1 MPNTA
6 KKAILQAKIEGV
18 LTDLMPKTTAEHV
31 MYDETTTVAAKLAAI
46 LADVAA
52 LPTTTT
58 VNSAISALRTE
69 LMGEGVPEAYDTFKE
84 LADYISTHQEAA
96 DALTAAVGNKADK
109 TTVEALQATIN
120 GLGALANKSTVEE
133 SDLSAALKEKINT
146 ASEGNHAHS
155 NKAVL
160 DGITAEKVTAWDG
173 KATLFVGATAP
184 ADMGASDLFFKIV
197 E

>member
-84 LADYISTHQEAA
+84 LADYISTHQEVA

-133 SDLSAALKEKINT
+133 GDLSVALKEKINA

>member
-1 MPNTA
+1 MSTTA

-18 LTDLMPKTTAEHV
+18 LTDLMPKTSAENV
-31 MYDETTTVAAKLAAI
+31 MYDETTTVAAKLAAV

-58 VNSAISALRTE
+58 MNTAISALRTE

-96 DALTAAVGNKADK
+96 AALTAAVGNKAEK
-109 TTVEALQATIN
+109 SVVEAIQATLN
-120 GLGALANKSTVEE
+120 GLGALAEKDTVEE
-133 SDLSAALKEKINT
+133 ADLSAALKEKVN
-146 ASEGNHAHS
+146 AAAEGNHAHA

-160 DGITAEKVTAWDG
+160 DGITADKVTAWDG
-173 KATLFVGATAP
+173 KATLFVGTTAP

>member
-1 MPNTA
+1 MSNTA

-52 LPTTTT
+52 LPTTAT

-84 LADYISTHQEAA
+84 LADYISTHQTAA

-109 TTVEALQATIN
+109 TAVEAMQATIS
-120 GLGALANKSTVEE
+120 GLGALAQKSTVEE
-133 SDLSAALKEKINT
+133 TDLSATLKEKIN
-146 ASEGNHAHS
+146 AAAEGSHFHT
-155 NKAVL
+155 NKGVL

-173 KATLFVGATAP
+173 KTTVHIGTTTP
-184 ADMGASDLFFKIV
+184 ADMGVADLFFKIV

>member
-1 MPNTA
+1 MSNTA

-52 LPTTTT
+52 LPTTAT

-84 LADYISTHQEAA
+84 LADYISTHQTAA
-96 DALTAAVGNKADK
+96 DALTAAVGNKDDK
-109 TTVEALQATIN
+109 TAVEAMQATIS
-120 GLGALANKSTVEE
+120 GLGALAQKSTVEE
-133 SDLSAALKEKINT
+133 TDLSATLKEKIN
-146 ASEGNHAHS
+146 AAAEGSHFHT
-155 NKAVL
+155 NKGVL

-173 KATLFVGATAP
+173 KTTVHIGTTTP
-184 ADMGASDLFFKIV
+184 ADMGVADLFFKIV

>member
-133 SDLSAALKEKINT
+133 GDLSAALKVKRRFRGQPRPFQQ
-146 ASEGNHAHS
+146 SRSGRDHRR
-155 NKAVL
+155 KG
-160 DGITAEKVTAWDG
+160 DG
-173 KATLFVGATAP
+173 VGRQGHP
-184 ADMGASDLFFKIV
+184 VCGSHRPG
-197 E
+197 

>member
-1 MPNTA
+1 MSNTA

-52 LPTTTT
+52 LPTTAT

-84 LADYISTHQEAA
+84 LADYISTHQTAA

-109 TTVEALQATIN
+109 TAVEAMQATIS
-120 GLGALANKSTVEE
+120 GLGALAQKSTVEE
-133 SDLSAALKEKINT
+133 TDLSATLKEKIN
-146 ASEGNHAHS
+146 AAAEGSHFHT
-155 NKAVL
+155 NKGVL

-173 KATLFVGATAP
+173 KTTVHIGTTTP
-184 ADMGASDLFFKIV
+184 ANMGVADLFFKIV

>member
-1 MPNTA
+1 MSNTA

-52 LPTTTT
+52 LPTTAT

-84 LADYISTHQEAA
+84 LADYISTHQTAA

-109 TTVEALQATIN
+109 TAVEAMQATIS
-120 GLGALANKSTVEE
+120 GLGALAQKSTVEE
-133 SDLSAALKEKINT
+133 TDLSATLKEKIN
-146 ASEGNHAHS
+146 AAAEGSHFHT
-155 NKAVL
+155 NKGVL

-173 KATLFVGATAP
+173 KTTVHIGTTTP
-184 ADMGASDLFFKIV
+184 AGMGVADLFFKIV